1 MNGFASGTSVGSR
14 VDQGDVIGFV
24 GMTGLATGPH
34 LHYEM
39 RVNGTLEDPLDIQ
52 LPPGDP
58 VPIDQWEM
66 WESHSHARMALLDR
80 LPLPWD
86 VRLAVN
92 VRGEGDAPDA
102 GAR

>member
-1 MNGFASGTSVGSR
+1 
-14 VDQGDVIGFV
+14 
-24 GMTGLATGPH
+24 MTGLATGPH

-39 RVNGTLEDPLDIQ
+39 RYYGAPEDPLAID

-58 VPIDQWEM
+58 VPSEQLEAWEAQ
-66 WESHSHARMALLDR
+66 SSARLGLLDR

-86 VRLAVN
+86 VRLAMN
-92 VRGEGDAPDA
+92 VLGDDDTPDA